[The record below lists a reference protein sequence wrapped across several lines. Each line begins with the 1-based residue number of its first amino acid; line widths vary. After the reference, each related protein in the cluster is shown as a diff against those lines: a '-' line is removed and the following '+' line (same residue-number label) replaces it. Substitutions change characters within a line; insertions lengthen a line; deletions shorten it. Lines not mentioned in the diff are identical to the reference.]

1 MDVLLQE
8 FETPFG
14 VVLSVAVA
22 EVDGIQT
29 VVASGFGSDLERRS
43 DQNLAVVGTGVGPI
57 AEAVDRWCAGDHNAL
72 IGIPVRQPGS
82 SFHQH
87 VWAELGRVPAGE
99 ALTYGELADAV
110 GRPRAG
116 RAVGSACAKNENAPF
131 VPCHRVVP
139 AAGGIGNY
147 GYGPD
152 LKRQLLESES
162 VPSDTLERIN

>member
-1 MDVLLQE
+1 MDVLLQK

-22 EVDGIQT
+22 EVDGVQT
-29 VVASGFGSDLERRS
+29 VVASGFDSDLERRS
-43 DQNLAVVGTGVGPI
+43 DQDLRVVGTEIGPI
-57 AEAVDRWCAGDHNAL
+57 ADSVNRWCEGDFDAL

-82 SFHQH
+82 KFHQQ
-87 VWAELGRVPAGE
+87 VWAELGQVPAGVT
-99 ALTYGELADAV
+99 LTYGGLADAV
-110 GRPRAG
+110 GRPRAA

-139 AAGGIGNY
+139 AGGGIGNY

-152 LKRQLLESES
+152 LKQRLLRSES
-162 VPSDTLERIN
+162 LR